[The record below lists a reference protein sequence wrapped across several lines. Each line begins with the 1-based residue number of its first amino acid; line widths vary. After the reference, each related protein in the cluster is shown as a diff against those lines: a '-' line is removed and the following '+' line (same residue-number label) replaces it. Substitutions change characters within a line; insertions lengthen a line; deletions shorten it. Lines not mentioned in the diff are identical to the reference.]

1 MPLARPHES
10 HETLLIAPIGKT
22 PIKSE
27 DCLLNAK
34 PKLSGQN
41 QATGKPTSNYKRLWP
56 QSRVGMVTPTSLW
69 PQSRVGVATPTSPV
83 APKSSGSGHSH
94 FAVAPKTNGS
104 GHSHFACGPNR
115 RFQSSVPVVGPS
127 HRSQSSVP
135 GGPSCKGQR
144 PPDGKE
150 PSRRQKHNFSRNRWC
165 IREWSF
171 CLIKV
176 QKAYTPALVPIPG
189 VYANWSFYLHKT
201 YTPALGE
208 TPGNQVFSLGDTAHD
223 GCPREAR

>member
-22 PIKSE
+22 PIESE

-34 PKLSGQN
+34 PKLSGKN
-41 QATGKPTSNYKRLWP
+41 QAMGKPTSNYKRLWP
-56 QSRVGMVTPTSLW
+56 QSQVGMVTPTSLW
-69 PQSRVGVATPTSPV
+69 PQ
-83 APKSSGSGHSH
+83 SSGSGHSH

-104 GHSHFACGPNR
+104 GHSHFACGPNH

-144 PPDGKE
+144 PPDEKE
-150 PSRRQKHNFSRNRWC
+150 PSRRQKHNFPRNRWC

-171 CLIKV
+171 YFVKK

-208 TPGNQVFSLGDTAHD
+208 TPGNQVFSLGDTAHV
-223 GCPREAR
+223 GCFLEAR